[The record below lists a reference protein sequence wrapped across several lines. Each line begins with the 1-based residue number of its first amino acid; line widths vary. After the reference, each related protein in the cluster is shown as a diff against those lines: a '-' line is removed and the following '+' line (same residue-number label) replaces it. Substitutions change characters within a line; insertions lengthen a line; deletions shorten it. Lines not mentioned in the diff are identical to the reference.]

1 MSPLAWVGR
10 TLFCKALMVVLVGCS
25 APLPLTSFCAIQC
38 CRPLCAPRPLLC
50 DQPLPAAGKERS
62 TEYLMQCLQAVD
74 VRMDTLAKVIGGY
87 AEYIVRPMLASLH
100 VLGCLVRW

>member
-1 MSPLAWVGR
+1 M
-10 TLFCKALMVVLVGCS
+10 
-25 APLPLTSFCAIQC
+25 
-38 CRPLCAPRPLLC
+38 C

-87 AEYIVRPMLASLH
+87 AEYIVRDTTTAGVGLH
-100 VLGCLVRW
+100 ALGCMVRW